1 MKAKFAWFIATGVL
15 GLSVLMPAVQS
26 AAQDAAAAKRKPIM
40 INRFYTGPDGQT
52 HVEEIEAKFAGGGE
66 NEMFKLLANAG
77 AELRR
82 APPGRVADWHTAPRR
97 QYVIT
102 LSGHGELE
110 IAGGK
115 KVQVGPGSIN
125 LVEDVTGKGHITRTV
140 GNEDRVTIQ
149 IPDASGMPSPGQGCG
164 ALRRTC
170 A

>member
-1 MKAKFAWFIATGVL
+1 MDA
-15 GLSVLMPAVQS
+15 S
-26 AAQDAAAAKRKPIM
+26 AEDAAAAQKRKPLM
-40 INRFYTGPDGQT
+40 INRLYTGPDGQT
-52 HVEEIEAKFAGGGE
+52 HVEEIEAKFASGGE
-66 NEMFKLLANAG
+66 TGSYKLLANAG

-110 IAGGK
+110 ISGCK
-115 KVQVGPGSIN
+115 KILVGPGSIN

-149 IPDASGMPSPGQGCG
+149 IPLTD
-164 ALRRTC
+164 R
-170 A
+170 